1 MQLLVFLVLFVIDSL
16 GQMLEKS
23 RSVWVE
29 QGLVRGKIYNI
40 DGRHIQIFRGI
51 PYAEPPIGSLR
62 FQFIRKAQVTFQKPV
77 KKSRWHQELSAVE
90 YGPPCIQFMDFHRYD
105 KYSAENMK
113 RQSEDCLYLNVFS
126 PYVGD
131 LHFVV
136 LKLLFNEREE
146 TDQFLPSPPF
156 HLFFLISEQYHI
168 QKPATMSFAG
178 FLNMR
183 SGDKVEGNFGI
194 WDQVMALK
202 WIQANIKQFGGDPT
216 RVTLMGESA
225 GGAAC
230 SLLAVSPRTQE
241 ELAVANF
248 AGLAQQA
255 IIMSGSATAGWAIHR
270 HGTPAW
276 SVENFVSYLRC
287 EKTMSSDYTREV
299 IGDEYTP
306 ELLKAMKCNYQTELV
321 SCLNDD
327 QKPEEQMDC
336 LRKEINFTSLLFRKT
351 LAVEL
356 GVSKMVVDGD
366 LIPTSGVDLVR
377 NYARIPIMT
386 GVARKEWAHK
396 KPQFYNLHRKS
407 TLTAEESAESVFRI
421 VEGSFHDT
429 SATKLSNS
437 TLYLVANA
445 SFVRYIDDPTNT
457 FETSRVV
464 SALQMMEADI
474 EFVAPCQREID
485 AYVQNN
491 LTVYAYSFDY
501 IPESPIF
508 EEEKKVFDLFG
519 KDPVTIVRKDQT
531 LKDRKIEAFHG
542 LDHAFIFSRGYSSN
556 FEIRPFTKRDESM
569 AKILTNMV
577 TNFAKSGDP
586 STKRFTWPQFS
597 GNNTTEHISIDLPPK
612 VIQGELHWPNPKFWN
627 VEAELISRHVSA
639 IGDTVV
645 DPDADLSN
653 EERVQLSA
661 YRRAWWALW
670 LLVAVLAIV
679 IWGIVIYAVVSKGSS
694 PRNKPYDNIVITR

>member
-62 FQFIRKAQVTFQKPV
+62 FQKPV

-105 KYSAENMK
+105 KYSAENME

-126 PYVGD
+126 PYDHEDESKTFPIIVWIHGGSFLAGSAD
-131 LHFVV
+131 TGIDMETVARNIIFKGITFVTINYR
-136 LKLLFNEREE
+136 LGPL
-146 TDQFLPSPPF
+146 
-156 HLFFLISEQYHI
+156 
-168 QKPATMSFAG
+168 G

-230 SLLAVSPRTQE
+230 SLLAVSPRTQ
-241 ELAVANF
+241 
-248 AGLAQQA
+248 GLAQQA